1 MPLVLQ
7 LCIWKYSSKVENIFS
22 IHKALGSILCMYTHI
37 HIHTHTHTHTGRGG
51 GEREREHAHT
61 QKFHFANS
69 FILKKKC

>member
-37 HIHTHTHTHTGRGG
+37 HIHTHTHIHTHRAGGG
-51 GEREREHAHT
+51 GERENTHT
-61 QKFHFANS
+61 LKSFTNS
-69 FILKKKC
+69 FI